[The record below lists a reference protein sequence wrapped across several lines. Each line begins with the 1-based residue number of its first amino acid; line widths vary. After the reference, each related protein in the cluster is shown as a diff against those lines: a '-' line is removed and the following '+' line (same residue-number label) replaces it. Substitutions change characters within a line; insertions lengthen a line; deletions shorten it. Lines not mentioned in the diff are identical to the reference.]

1 MSKLK
6 DHNPE
11 NPKTENLHIRISP
24 EDKKTLVEYADLE
37 GITLSR
43 FIMNLM
49 RRKRIIVCKDHRVWS
64 SILLDI
70 YRRVQ
75 NTTELAKKNK
85 NVTPQQITELTDTM
99 KRLEKEVVRYA
110 NYIRQ
115 PDKKTPDYGKYLKSL
130 REIHESLN
138 ELNKHLDKREQKL
151 RQIELHTKG

>member
-6 DHNPE
+6 DHNLE

-43 FIMNLM
+43 FIMNLV
-49 RRKRIIVCKDHRVWS
+49 RRKRIIICKDHRIWS

-75 NTTELAKKNK
+75 NTTELAKKKKRDTAANHR
-85 NVTPQQITELTDTM
+85 TDRHNETVR
-99 KRLEKEVVRYA
+99 KRGCP
-110 NYIRQ
+110 IC
-115 PDKKTPDYGKYLKSL
+115 
-130 REIHESLN
+130 
-138 ELNKHLDKREQKL
+138 
-151 RQIELHTKG
+151 ELHQTT

>member
-11 NPKTENLHIRISP
+11 HPKSENLHIRICP
-24 EDKKTLVEYADLE
+24 EDKKILVEYADLE

-49 RRKRIIVCKDHRVWS
+49 RRKRIIVCNEHRVWS

-75 NTTELAKKNK
+75 NTTERAKKNK

-99 KRLEKEVVRYA
+99 KRLEKEVVRYV

-138 ELNKHLDKREQKL
+138 ELNKQLDKREQKL